1 MESLSFPKLM
11 KDEVIF
17 FVFNSTLYHPRVQ
30 RRVPLTIDIIEQQGY
45 VAEMIQMVWKTKM
58 QQVWEVIQ
66 LGAYT
71 NFTSRC
77 LMVLIQLQ
85 FLG

>member
-1 MESLSFPKLM
+1 M